1 VRKLTLLVVALLYG
15 IVAHAYELGT
25 HARLTQQAYSR
36 SVLQTDVTLFRDLGV
51 DKLDADKPFGE
62 SYLDVSGGRI
72 EERTGKTFS
81 TNDKRMPG
89 DTMPFS
95 IQGWLMRGAIREDDY
110 LSNFDAKNPQDDPY
124 GMFNRPLRHFYDP
137 INHKGLLAFTP
148 APDWATGSKD
158 SFANPVLPDTT
169 RRNHF
174 TLLDARE
181 SEFRALTG
189 KDLDWNTVAA
199 NKAERD
205 KYWATVFRAL
215 GDVLHLVQDMGQPQ
229 HTRNDRHSGNKYDGF
244 TVFRGHKSV
253 FEAYVDARAKQEKF
267 FVRPSQT
274 GGGTLT
280 NVPVQRLNYSGYP
293 IPVFDDFASYFSTWH
308 IDGPDPLSRRGL
320 ADYSNRGFFSAGTNF
335 GNTGNYLYPDPD
347 PESGVYISGLVTTD
361 WKGDLLPNGE
371 AIKVLR
377 GTVNDSLTGSRD
389 QAALSSFG
397 LWDQFLVNKGQT
409 ARHTLTKVNY
419 DDMANLLIPRTVAYS
434 AGVINHFFRG
444 RLEIRIDQYTGQSV
458 TLKFVNRSNA
468 DTLYS
473 QDGLNELSV
482 VYRYEGANGEV
493 FGTSEADVSLA
504 SGDDV
509 PPDAVSAQSYTFTFQ
524 PPVPPDAKDLTLQL
538 VYRGKLGKETDAV
551 AVGSIEMTSPGFI
564 FNPGSTPADG
574 IGGSRYIYRE
584 NGKWVLS
591 SEQGLVFGNI
601 DWKGWY
607 VNGKP
612 TQVLSWQGPAS
623 RYFHDNGGF
632 TPNVYYNGEL
642 FSVAPYPVLGA
653 ALNKDA
659 TGDSWIVVI
668 CQNGSNDLV
677 LKRPFTKNTS
687 TASYDPALNPGGWRV
702 LGEFAPQSGY
712 APPDRP
718 WFFNGSGTE
727 AQTMRVSSAVLAD
740 GLERL
745 KITVGGNSAIIEY
758 LGNLAGK
765 SSFGYKGGNGCV
777 TRHEE
782 NMQCSGT
789 WDNPTGSGT
798 TDNVWDNRYSRSTGW
813 TGSYVVAVDYIDE
826 RETLATLSLD
836 DVFLENIHS
845 TNDQHGTLICY
856 LQNDGGNGIDSA
868 SVDRKDDS
876 GKTQTINRMLRLSSE
891 KITDLV
897 INQRDYTNAS
907 TWPHGK
913 YKCPLRKINPLDY
926 SGCISEKHGEV
937 TLNNREI
944 SRRIDFMDLRNGTV
958 LSSAL
963 TKDEVYLS
971 RVDAVN
977 QDISAVAPVLV
988 QSDKTTISSYELWLD
1003 GTHRVLYSN
1012 SATTP
1017 GATAAFS
1024 PTNVADWKLST
1035 LCRTQSTVGQGGS
1048 FSSMTEKITVPL
1060 GVPSGN
1066 IVSDLSGNIF
1076 ASIQYRDVN
1085 GDQQGF
1091 NFLTNGDPAEITGIT
1106 NLGAIYSPIGLR

>member
-1 VRKLTLLVVALLYG
+1 M
-15 IVAHAYELGT
+15 
-25 HARLTQQAYSR
+25 
-36 SVLQTDVTLFRDLGV
+36 
-51 DKLDADKPFGE
+51 
-62 SYLDVSGGRI
+62 
-72 EERTGKTFS
+72 FS
-81 TNDKRMPG
+81 TDKARIPG
-89 DTMPFS
+89 TVAPFS

-110 LSNFDAKNPQDDPY
+110 LSNFGAKNPQDDPY

-468 DTLYS
+468 DTLFS

-509 PPDAVSAQSYTFTFQ
+509 PPDAVSTQSYTFTFQ

-623 RYFHDNGGF
+623 RYFPGNGGF

-659 TGDSWIVVI
+659 AGVSWIVVI
-668 CQNGSNDLV
+668 CRNGNNDMV

-687 TASYDPALNPGGWRV
+687 TDLYDPVLNPEGWNV
-702 LGEFAPQSGY
+702 LGEFALQSGY

-727 AQTMRVSSAVLAD
+727 AQTMRASSAVLAD
-740 GLERL
+740 GLDRL
-745 KITVGGNSAIIEY
+745 KITVADNGAVIEY
-758 LGNLAGK
+758 IGNLPGK

-777 TRHEE
+777 SRAEQDMH
-782 NMQCSGT
+782 CSGT
-789 WDNPTGSGT
+789 AANPTGSGT
-798 TDNVWDNRYSRSTGW
+798 TESVREDRYSRSSGS
-813 TGSYVVAVDYIDE
+813 TGSYVVAVDYIDQ

-836 DVFLENIHS
+836 DLFNEEIYFTEDRGAS
-845 TNDQHGTLICY
+845 LICY
-856 LQNDGGNGIDSA
+856 LDNGADRIDS
-868 SVDRKDDS
+868 SSSDRE
-876 GKTQTINRMLRLSSE
+876 NRALNAQNKHRVLKLGSE
-891 KITDLV
+891 KISNLV
-897 INQRDYTNAS
+897 INQLDSVKSSA
-907 TWPHGK
+907 WPRMFL
-913 YKCPLRKINPLDY
+913 KCPLGADIASCDAEEHGVY
-926 SGCISEKHGEV
+926 SSSK
-937 TLNNREI
+937 RETN
-944 SRRIDFMDLRNGTV
+944 RRIDFMDLRNGTV
-958 LSSAL
+958 LASVS
-963 TKDEVYLS
+963 TTDEVYLS
-971 RVDAVN
+971 KQDAIN
-977 QDISAVAPVLV
+977 QSIDTVAPVLV
-988 QSDKTTISSYELWLD
+988 QNDITTTSSFELWLG
-1003 GTHRVLYSN
+1003 GTPNVLYVHN
-1012 SATTP
+1012 ATSP
-1017 GATAAFS
+1017 GAAIGWGGPVS
-1024 PTNVADWKLST
+1024 PSRAGTWKLST
-1035 LCRTQSTVGQGGS
+1035 LCQTPASGGQADS
-1048 FSSMTEKITVPL
+1048 FSSMTEKVTVPL
-1060 GVPSGN
+1060 GRPFGN
-1066 IVSDLSGNIF
+1066 VVSDLSGNIF

-1085 GDQQGF
+1085 GDQRVF
-1091 NFLTNGDPAEITGIT
+1091 NFLTNGDLAGITGLAGSGT
-1106 NLGAIYSPIGLR
+1106 VYYPIGLR